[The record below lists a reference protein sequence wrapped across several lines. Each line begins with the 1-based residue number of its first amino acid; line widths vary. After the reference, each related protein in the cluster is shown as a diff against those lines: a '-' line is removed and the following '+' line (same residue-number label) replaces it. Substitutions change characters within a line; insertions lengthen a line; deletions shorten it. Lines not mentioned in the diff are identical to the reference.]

1 MSSSH
6 DYSRHDSR
14 DHGQRGV
21 PIGQQSVDARA
32 EFITRTYNHLMGAI
46 VAFVGIEFLL
56 FGSGWAAPIAETMLS
71 GSWLLVLG
79 AFMIVGWLANGV
91 AARSESLPAQYAA
104 LGAYVLFEALI
115 FVPMLFLAEATATG
129 VIQSAAIVTLL
140 GFAGLTAVVFTT
152 RKDFSFLGSL
162 VRYGFILG
170 LVAIVGGL
178 LFGFQLGTWFSVGM
192 IGLAGAA
199 ILYDTSNVLHH
210 YPEDRY
216 VAASL
221 SLFASVAVLFWYVL
235 RLFMASDD

>member
-1 MSSSH
+1 M
-6 DYSRHDSR
+6 DQNENY
-14 DHGQRGV
+14 GQMGI

-46 VAFVGIEFLL
+46 VAFVGVELLL
-56 FGSGWAAPIAETMLS
+56 FGSGIAAQMAEVMLG

-79 AFMIVGWLANGV
+79 AFMLVGWFAQSV
-91 AARSESLPAQYAA
+91 ALRTESLSSQYLA
-104 LGAYVLFEALI
+104 LGGYVVAEAII
-115 FVPMLFLAEATATG
+115 FVPLLYIAEQTVGGG

-140 GFAGLTAVVFTT
+140 GFGGLTAVVFTT
-152 RKDFSFLGSL
+152 RRDFSFLGSL
-162 VRYGFILG
+162 VRYGFILAI
-170 LVAIVGGL
+170 VAIVASL
-178 LFGFQLGTWFSVGM
+178 VTGFNLGTWFSVGM

-216 VAASL
+216 VSASL

>member
-1 MSSSH
+1 MSRSEE
-6 DYSRHDSR
+6 Y
-14 DHGQRGV
+14 GQIGI

-32 EFITRTYNHLMGAI
+32 GFITRTYNHLMGAI
-46 VAFVGIEFLL
+46 VLFIGIELLL
-56 FGSGWAAPIAETMLS
+56 FGSGMAAPIAQTMLS
-71 GSWLLVLG
+71 GSWLMVLG
-79 AFMIVGWLANGV
+79 AFMLVGWLANGV

-104 LGAYVLFEALI
+104 LGAYVVFQALI
-115 FVPMLFLAEATATG
+115 FVPMLYIAEQTASG

-152 RKDFSFLGSL
+152 RRDFSFLGSL

-170 LVAIVGGL
+170 IVAIIGGV
-178 LFGFQLGTWFSVGM
+178 LFGFELGTWFSVAM

-199 ILYDTSNVLHH
+199 ILYETSNVLHH

-221 SLFASVAVLFWYVL
+221 SIFASVAVLFWYVL
-235 RLFMASDD
+235 RFFMSSDD

>member
-1 MSSSH
+1 MSH
-6 DYSRHDSR
+6 PQGYE
-14 DHGQRGV
+14 QV
-21 PIGQQSVDARA
+21 VIPVGQQSVDTRA
-32 EFITRTYNHLMGAI
+32 EFITRTYNHLMGA
-46 VAFVGIEFLL
+46 VVVFVGIELLL
-56 FGSGWAAPIAETMLS
+56 FGSGAAASIAQALS
-71 GSWLLVLG
+71 GVSWLLVLG
-79 AFMIVGWLANGV
+79 GFMLVGWLASHV
-91 AARSESLPAQYAA
+91 AARSESLASQYAA
-104 LGAYVLFEALI
+104 LAAYVVADALI
-115 FVPMLFLAEATATG
+115 FVPLLYIAEQSASG
-129 VIQSAAIVTLL
+129 VIQSAALVTLL

-162 VRYGFILG
+162 VRYGFVLG
-170 LVAIVGGL
+170 LVAIVGGIA
-178 LFGFQLGTWFSVGM
+178 FGFALGTWFSVAM